1 LTKTPTHVIL
11 IIEREVMIMKIT
23 VQMRCPFCG
32 EEHAVEVNLHE
43 YERWESGELIQNA
56 MPNLSAT
63 EREQLISGLCP
74 QCQAKMFG

>member
-1 LTKTPTHVIL
+1 ML
-11 IIEREVMIMKIT
+11 IT

-32 EEHAVEVNLHE
+32 EEHSVEVKLHE

>member
-1 LTKTPTHVIL
+1 MTKTPTHVIL
-11 IIEREVMIMKIT
+11 IIEREVMIMLIT

-32 EEHAVEVNLHE
+32 EEHSVEVKLHE

-74 QCQAKMFG
+74 QCQAKMFD